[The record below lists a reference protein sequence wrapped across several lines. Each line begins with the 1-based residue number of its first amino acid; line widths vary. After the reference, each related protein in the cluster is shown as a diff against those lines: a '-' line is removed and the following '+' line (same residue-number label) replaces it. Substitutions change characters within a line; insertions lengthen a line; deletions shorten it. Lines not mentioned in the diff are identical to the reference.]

1 MSYTT
6 VLIDRKGNT
15 SPPFECEVCGDG
27 AELEIDA
34 STSYD
39 YISKARSLY
48 ILENKKILSKHE
60 LHGYSF
66 EGDTIIDGVNA
77 SRNGKYILILG
88 GAAQ

>member
-6 VLIDRKGNT
+6 VLIDRNGNS

-34 STSYD
+34 STAHN
-39 YISKARSLY
+39 YISKARSIY
-48 ILENKKILSKHE
+48 IYEDEKILSKHE

-66 EGDTIIDGVNA
+66 EGDTVIDGVNA
-77 SRNGKYILILG
+77 SRNGKYILMLG
-88 GAAQ
+88 GAS